1 MTPNNEPEM
10 DELWDSSLS
19 KTEELQAI
27 SVLDH
32 LGYEPEEIEDLGEET
47 RDELYRL
54 CDEFY
59 EIQEE
64 FSRRDSMDRQLLEEK
79 NRQEDQ
85 IIELMKDQGAETE
98 NWYSR
103 REFKALLGL
112 SGLAA
117 LGGVGSSFY
126 GALNTAQN
134 EQIKNE
140 LENQPQEQFQNLH
153 YVDPAL
159 EEIQENNP
167 DYQGQIEEIIALEGE
182 VVTIEYNE
190 NSDDFVAKTSPNEYT
205 EISED
210 TYKLLEEEKK

>member
-1 MTPNNEPEM
+1 MTSNNESEM
-10 DELWDSSLS
+10 DELWDISLS
-19 KTEELQAI
+19 NTEELQAA

-32 LGYEPEEIEDLGEET
+32 LGYEPEEIEELGEET
-47 RDELYRL
+47 REELDRL

-64 FSRRDSMDRQLLEEK
+64 FNRRDSMDRQLLEGK
-79 NRQEDQ
+79 NKRENQ
-85 IIELMKDQGAETE
+85 IIDLMKDQGAETE

-117 LGGVGSSFY
+117 LGGIGGSFY

-134 EQIKNE
+134 EQIKNK

-153 YVDPAL
+153 YVDPTL

-167 DYQGQIEEIIALEGE
+167 EYQGQIEEIISLEGE

-190 NSDDFVAKTSPNEYT
+190 NSNDFVAKTSPNEYT